1 LGEPELGQGGSCSG
15 VTLTSEAGAGK
26 GGDVYDELPDYE
38 ASVGSD
44 GAVILRWASGLPDT
58 GLSVSPWL
66 IGASIAGVLGGAVLA
81 SGALRVRRQ
90 GRHSA

>member
-1 LGEPELGQGGSCSG
+1 MGLS
-15 VTLTSEAGAGK
+15 LTSEAGAGR

-44 GAVILRWASGLPDT
+44 GAVILRWTPGLPDT
-58 GLSVSPWL
+58 GMNVQPWV
-66 IGASIAGVLGGAVLA
+66 IGASVSAVLGGAVLA

-90 GRHSA
+90 GRHSH